1 MSSCVHCKG
10 KLKNIIDLKE
20 IPIVNNFIH
29 KKIKKFRTKISICKK
44 CKLFQHENILK
55 KNKVFNKNYPYVSS
69 ASNNL
74 IKHFKYICNL
84 INFKNKKFFLEIGS
98 NDGSFL
104 KNLKNKKI
112 SHLGVDPSKI
122 ACLEAKK
129 KKLNVINDFFSYKLS
144 KKILKKYGHADII
157 FSANTLAHVENL
169 NDVLKGINLL
179 LSKNGVL
186 YMENIYLKTLL
197 KKNLFDQLYHEHI
210 YTYSIESIQN
220 IFSKYNLFI
229 DKVNFNKMQGGSFLI
244 KLTRTNKNKKIIKKI
259 INQENNKSLLSKNS
273 KNLISKKIKLS
284 LYKFKKFIFKKNLNN
299 FLVSGYGA
307 SAKAVMLINLLG
319 LSKKNINFIVDNT
332 LNKQNKLVPGT
343 DIPIIAPKKTN
354 NYLGKYCVVFS
365 WNFAKE
371 IISKEKNRNS
381 KTKWVIPMP
390 TIKII

>member
-112 SHLGVDPSKI
+112 LHLGVDPSKI

-129 KKLNVINDFFSYKLS
+129 KK
-144 KKILKKYGHADII
+144 
-157 FSANTLAHVENL
+157 
-169 NDVLKGINLL
+169 
-179 LSKNGVL
+179 
-186 YMENIYLKTLL
+186 
-197 KKNLFDQLYHEHI
+197 
-210 YTYSIESIQN
+210 
-220 IFSKYNLFI
+220 
-229 DKVNFNKMQGGSFLI
+229 
-244 KLTRTNKNKKIIKKI
+244 
-259 INQENNKSLLSKNS
+259 
-273 KNLISKKIKLS
+273 
-284 LYKFKKFIFKKNLNN
+284 
-299 FLVSGYGA
+299 
-307 SAKAVMLINLLG
+307 
-319 LSKKNINFIVDNT
+319 
-332 LNKQNKLVPGT
+332 
-343 DIPIIAPKKTN
+343 
-354 NYLGKYCVVFS
+354 
-365 WNFAKE
+365 
-371 IISKEKNRNS
+371 
-381 KTKWVIPMP
+381 TKCH
-390 TIKII
+390 K